1 MDKIVGF
8 LVALFSLQ
16 VVIPFSG
23 INIQLSLILIPLIIF
38 LSIKEKLDKIILIIL
53 GLLFSVFVIF
63 ISVFNGIYD
72 SDFFATL
79 FYTLS
84 SIWIY
89 SLNVKKKLIIIY
101 YSEWLFAINGLIM
114 VYEVLT
120 QTKLIYGDETDV
132 FIGFYRSSG
141 LSVLSGAYL
150 SVCYSVLAF
159 YNRGSIIKVL
169 LYVSIGLLAG
179 RTGILIFFFL
189 LLLGVDIKR
198 FLQISLVFFFALFT
212 AWSYLS
218 RKNPVVYHA
227 LEFAIK
233 YKESG
238 RLTTSSSDSWLKSWD
253 RINPDI
259 NYFSGSGNFGMR
271 SSSSKM
277 DRLPFD
283 QGVVRIL
290 YGGGLLCLLIWSLLI
305 RQVGKSYFRVL
316 LLFNLK
322 ELALYLP
329 VSIQFMLDD

>member
-8 LVALFSLQ
+8 LIALFSLQ
-16 VVIPFSG
+16 VVLPISG
-23 INIQLSLILIPLIIF
+23 MNIQVSLILLPVIIL
-38 LSIKEKLDKIILIIL
+38 LSVKTKLDKIILVLL
-53 GLLFSVFVIF
+53 GLLLSVWVFA

-72 SDFFATL
+72 YNFYATL

-89 SLNVKKKLIIIY
+89 SMNRNKGRSIIY
-101 YSEWLFAINGLIM
+101 YSEWFFAINGFIM

-120 QTKLIYGDETDV
+120 QTKLIYGEETDV

-159 YNRGSIIKVL
+159 YNRSSIIKMF

-189 LLLGVDIKR
+189 LLLSVDIKR
-198 FLQISLVFFFALFT
+198 FLQISFVFLFALFIS
-212 AWSYLS
+212 WSYLS
-218 RKNPVVYHA
+218 RKNPVIYHA

-233 YKESG
+233 YKEAG
-238 RLTTSSSDSWLKSWD
+238 RLNTSSSDSWLESLE
-253 RINPDI
+253 RINLDM
-259 NYFSGSGNFGMR
+259 NYLSGSGNFGMR
-271 SSSSKM
+271 SAASKTE
-277 DRLPFD
+277 RLPYD
-283 QGVVRIL
+283 IGLVRIL
-290 YGGGLLCLLIWSLLI
+290 YGGGVLCLLIWFLMI
-305 RQVGKSYFRVL
+305 RQIGKSYFRVL

-322 ELALYLP
+322 ELALCLP
-329 VSIQFMLDD
+329 VSILFMLDD

>member
-23 INIQLSLILIPLIIF
+23 LNIQLSLILLPVIIL
-38 LSIKEKLDKIILIIL
+38 LSIKAKLDKIILIVLGIIL
-53 GLLFSVFVIF
+53 SLIVIF

-72 SDFFATL
+72 SDFYAIL
-79 FYTLS
+79 FYTVI

-89 SLNVKKKLIIIY
+89 SLNVNKKLIIIY
-101 YSEWLFAINGLIM
+101 YSEWLFAINGLFM
-114 VYEVLT
+114 VYEILT

-159 YNRGSIIKVL
+159 YNRGNIFKTLI
-169 LYVSIGLLAG
+169 YVSIGLLAG
-179 RTGILIFFFL
+179 RTGIILFFIL
-189 LLLGVDIKR
+189 LLLSADIKR
-198 FLQISLVFFFALFT
+198 FLQILIVFLFALFT
-212 AWSYLS
+212 SWSYLS
-218 RKNPVVYHA
+218 RQNLVVYRA

-233 YKESG
+233 YKEAG
-238 RLTTSSSDSWLKSWD
+238 RLNTSSSDSWLESWE

-259 NYFSGSGNFGMR
+259 DYFSGDGNFGMR
-271 SSSSKM
+271 SALSKT

-283 QGVVRIL
+283 IGVVRIL
-290 YGGGLLCLLIWSLLI
+290 HGGGLLCLLIWVLMI
-305 RQVGKSYFRVL
+305 RLVGKSYFRVL
-316 LLFNLK
+316 FLFNLK
-322 ELALYLP
+322 ELALCLP
-329 VSIQFMLDD
+329 VSILFMLDD

>member
-8 LVALFSLQ
+8 LIALFSLQ
-16 VVIPFSG
+16 VVLPISG
-23 INIQLSLILIPLIIF
+23 MNIQVSLVLLPIIIF
-38 LSIKEKLDKIILIIL
+38 LSVKKLDKIIPIIL
-53 GLLFSVFVIF
+53 GLLLSVYLIA

-72 SDFFATL
+72 LDFNAMF

-89 SLNVKKKLIIIY
+89 SVNLKKRLIIIF

-159 YNRGSIIKVL
+159 YNRGSIFKTLIYL
-169 LYVSIGLLAG
+169 SIGLLAG
-179 RTGILIFFFL
+179 RTGILIFFL
-189 LLLGVDIKR
+189 LLLLSMDIKR
-198 FLQISLVFFFALFT
+198 FLQISLVFLFAFFIS
-212 AWSYLS
+212 WSYLS

-227 LEFAIK
+227 LEFVIK
-233 YKESG
+233 YKEAG
-238 RLTTSSSDSWLKSWD
+238 RLNTSSSDSWLESWEK
-253 RINPDI
+253 INPDI
-259 NYFSGSGNFGMR
+259 SYLSGIGNFGMR
-271 SSSSKM
+271 SASSKT

-283 QGVVRIL
+283 IGVVRIL
-290 YGGGLLCLLIWSLLI
+290 HGGGLLFLLIWFLMI
-305 RQVGKSYFRVL
+305 RQVGKSCFRVL

-322 ELALYLP
+322 ELALCLP
-329 VSIQFMLDD
+329 VSILFMLDD

>member
-16 VVIPFSG
+16 VVLPISG
-23 INIQLSLILIPLIIF
+23 MNIQLSLILLPVIIF
-38 LSIKEKLDKIILIIL
+38 LSITAKLDKI
-53 GLLFSVFVIF
+53 LLLVLSIFLSLFVIF
-63 ISVFNGIYD
+63 ISVFNGNYD
-72 SDFFATL
+72 LDFYVIL
-79 FYTLS
+79 FYTLA

-114 VYEVLT
+114 VYEILT

-159 YNRGSIIKVL
+159 YNRGNIFKTL
-169 LYVSIGLLAG
+169 FYVSIGLLAG
-179 RTGILIFFFL
+179 RTGILLFFIL
-189 LLLGVDIKR
+189 LLLSADIKR
-198 FLQISLVFFFALFT
+198 FLQISLVFLFALFT
-212 AWSYLS
+212 SWSYLS
-218 RKNPVVYHA
+218 RQNPVVYHA
-227 LEFAIK
+227 LELAIK
-233 YKESG
+233 YKEAG
-238 RLTTSSSDSWLKSWD
+238 RLNTSSSDSWLESWE

-259 NYFSGSGNFGMR
+259 NYFSGIGNFGMR
-271 SSSSKM
+271 SASSKT

-283 QGVVRIL
+283 VGVVRIL
-290 YGGGLLCLLIWSLLI
+290 HGGGLICLLIWFFMI

-316 LLFNLK
+316 FLFNFK
-322 ELALYLP
+322 ELALCLP
-329 VSIQFMLDD
+329 VSILFMLDD